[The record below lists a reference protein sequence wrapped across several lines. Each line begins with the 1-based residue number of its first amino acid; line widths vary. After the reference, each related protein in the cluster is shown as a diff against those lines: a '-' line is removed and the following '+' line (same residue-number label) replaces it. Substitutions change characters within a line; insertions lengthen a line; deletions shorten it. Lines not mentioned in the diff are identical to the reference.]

1 MQPAQA
7 GSAGGAGGSGANR
20 QLKRW
25 GPIAGVVA
33 VVGIGIGVIAFSG
46 GDDDESVTPA
56 PTVTSAPAG
65 STDTTTPDE
74 GTGEAPAT
82 TTAATDG
89 AAPTTTAATGEW
101 TYPLS
106 FSDAEELG
114 VVDQID
120 WGDRCDTSTGV
131 IAVPDF
137 FAPECY
143 APFTGDNGGA
153 TDQGVTADEI
163 VVVNYLGLEGD
174 PVIGYITDAVAVNDT
189 NEQQGQTMLDL
200 VEYYHA
206 FYELYGRKVRLVNF
220 EGTGIDEVAARAD
233 AALIAEQ
240 FEPFAVLGGPAL
252 TSAFGDELA
261 ARGIMCI
268 GCTPGQPTEFYA
280 ERDPLVWS
288 LGTSSAQGQTHV
300 VEFVTKQLVGKNAEH
315 AGEEFRDQPRRFGY
329 LYLDSSGAAADLAQ
343 EFADAMEAAD
353 APFAETVVYA
363 LDPAT
368 IQATASQAISKM
380 KSAGVTTI
388 VFSGDPVAPRDFTRE
403 ATAQEYFPEWVV
415 AGSTLVDTNAFSRT
429 YDQQQWQHAFGVTFG
444 AVRTDTNL
452 VGSYAL
458 YKWFNGTE
466 PPAPGRLPVMAPNP
480 ALFFAVLQGVGPN
493 LTHETWRDA
502 LFAGTGTR
510 QAISQPFLS
519 WGDKEYWP
527 YTDYHGV
534 DDATIFWWDAEA
546 TGPDELRKEGQGMWQ
561 YVDGGTRYLPGQ
573 WPTEERL
580 FDPEGAEDFYTVP
593 PPGEEPPSYPS
604 PAG

>member
-1 MQPAQA
+1 M
-7 GSAGGAGGSGANR
+7 
-20 QLKRW
+20 
-25 GPIAGVVA
+25 VA

-46 GDDDESVTPA
+46 GADAESVTPA
-56 PTVTSAPAG
+56 PTVPSAPAG

-220 EGTGIDEVAARAD
+220 EGTGIATDEVAARAD

-240 FEPFAVLGGPAL
+240 YEPFAVLGGPAL

-343 EFADAMEAAD
+343 EFADAMEAAG